1 MKPSTIRRVD
11 AWLGK
16 PICFA
21 LTAARRLGGLVGGTS
36 PDNTKPPRKVL
47 FIKMTEQGA
56 TVLAHAAIAR
66 AAELVGRQNV
76 YFWVFEE
83 NRPILDVMGL
93 IPAENVIAV
102 RATGLVRFG
111 LDVLASLWRIRSIGI
126 DATVDMEFFA
136 RASAILA
143 LLTGASRRSGLHR
156 FQAEGPY
163 RGDLLTHRLQWNP
176 YLHTS
181 AAYYV
186 LVEALLHDPAECPML
201 KLPAP
206 RLHDVPPP
214 PFAPSPAEVPELRGI
229 VDRAAGRTVDGP
241 VVILNPNASDLL
253 PLRKWPQERFVELA
267 RRILDERPDVSV
279 AFSGAPSEREA
290 AGALARAVG
299 SPRAFSLA
307 GVTSLRQLLVLY
319 TIADV
324 LVTNDSG
331 PGHFSSL
338 TDIDTIVLF
347 GPETPALY
355 GPLGRRAGV
364 LYAQLACSPCVNALN
379 HRFSPCRN
387 NVCMQ
392 MITVD
397 QVLERVS
404 AALRRRRPIGTTL
417 EPTPVP
423 ARESQKASTPN

>member
-1 MKPSTIRRVD
+1 LKPATIRRVD
-11 AWLGK
+11 AWLGQ
-16 PICFA
+16 PMCFL
-21 LTAARRLGGLVGGTS
+21 LTAARRCVMLFR
-36 PDNTKPPRKVL
+36 PKRHFDPRPPRKIL

-56 TVLAHAAIAR
+56 TVLAYAAVAR
-66 AAELVGRQNV
+66 AIELVGRENV

-83 NRPILDVMGL
+83 NRPILDLMG
-93 IPAENVIAV
+93 IVPPANVITV

-111 LDVLASLWRIRSIGI
+111 LDVLGCLKRIRSLGI

-143 LLTGASRRSGLHR
+143 FLTGAARRAGLHR

-176 YLHTS
+176 YLHTT

-186 LVEALLHDPAECPML
+186 LVEALMHDPAECPML
-201 KLPAP
+201 KAPAP
-206 RLHDVPPP
+206 NTRDFVPPP
-214 PFAPSPAEVPELRGI
+214 FVPSAAEVAEVRSILE
-229 VDRAAGRTVDGP
+229 RAAGAQVDGP
-241 VVILNPNASDLL
+241 VVILNPNASDML
-253 PLRKWPQERFVELA
+253 PLRKWPQERFVEVATRVL
-267 RRILDERPDVSV
+267 EETPDAFV

-290 AGALARAVG
+290 AEALARAVG

-319 TIADV
+319 TLADV

-331 PGHFSSL
+331 PGHFSAL
-338 TDIDTIVLF
+338 TDIDTVVLF

-355 GPLGRRAGV
+355 GPLGHRASV
-364 LYAQLACSPCVNALN
+364 LYANLACSPCVNALN

-392 MITVD
+392 LITVQ
-397 QVLERVS
+397 QVLEKVRS
-404 AALRRRRPIGTTL
+404 ALARRRR
-417 EPTPVP
+417 VP
-423 ARESQKASTPN
+423 ATSASGPAPQTAWPPN

>member
-1 MKPSTIRRVD
+1 MKPATIRRVD

-16 PICFA
+16 PICLV
-21 LTAARRLGGLVGGTS
+21 LTAARRCVQLVRPGR
-36 PDNTKPPRKVL
+36 PFDPRPPRRIL

-56 TVLAHAAIAR
+56 TVLAHAAVAR
-66 AAELVGRQNV
+66 AAEMVGRDNV

-83 NRPILDVMGL
+83 NRPILDLMGVV
-93 IPAENVIAV
+93 PTQNVITV

-111 LDVLASLWRIRSIGI
+111 LDALSSLCRIRSMGI

-143 LLTGASRRSGLHR
+143 LLTGASRRCGLHR
-156 FQAEGPY
+156 FEAEGPY

-181 AAYYV
+181 AAYLV
-186 LVEALLHDPAECPML
+186 LVEALLHDPADCPML
-201 KLPAP
+201 KRPAPAHLPAP
-206 RLHDVPPP
+206 PRFEPTADEVADVR
-214 PFAPSPAEVPELRGI
+214 AVLAT
-229 VDRAAGRTVDGP
+229 AAGGAVDGP

-253 PLRKWPQERFVELA
+253 PLRKWPQERFVEVA
-267 RRILDERPDVSV
+267 RRVLDDSPDAFV
-279 AFSGAPSEREA
+279 AFSGAPAERPAAEA
-290 AGALARAVG
+290 LVRQVG

-307 GVTSLRQLLVLY
+307 GATTLRQLLVLY

-331 PGHFSSL
+331 PGHFAAL
-338 TDIDTIVLF
+338 TDIDTVVLF

-355 GPLGRRAGV
+355 GPLGRRASV
-364 LYAQLACSPCVNALN
+364 LYAHLACSPCVNALN

-392 MITVD
+392 VITVE
-397 QVLERVS
+397 QVFERVRS
-404 AALRRRRPIGTTL
+404 ALRRRRA
-417 EPTPVP
+417 VP
-423 ARESQKASTPN
+423 APEPQTASPPN

>member
-1 MKPSTIRRVD
+1 LKPTTIRRVD

-16 PICFA
+16 PLCFV
-21 LTAARRLGGLVGGTS
+21 LTLARRCAGIGARLVSGR
-36 PDNTKPPRKVL
+36 PKYDPRPPRKVL

-56 TVLAHAAIAR
+56 TVLAHAAVAR
-66 AAELVGRQNV
+66 AVEIVGRENV

-83 NRPILDVMGL
+83 NRPILDLMGV
-93 IPAENVIAV
+93 IPPENVIAV

-111 LDVLASLWRIRSIGI
+111 LDVLASLWRIRSLGI

-143 LLTGASRRSGLHR
+143 LLTGAKRRAGLHR
-156 FQAEGPY
+156 FEAEGPY

-186 LVEALLHDPAECPML
+186 LVEALLDDPAECPML
-201 KLPAP
+201 KRPAP
-206 RLHDVPPP
+206 VLNPAPPR
-214 PFAPSPAEVPELRGI
+214 FAPSETEVAEVRAI
-229 VDRAAGRTVDGP
+229 VQRSAGRSVDGP
-241 VVILNPNASDLL
+241 LVILNPNACPLL
-253 PLRKWPQERFVELA
+253 PLRTGPQDRYSALA
-267 RRILDERPDVSV
+267 RRVLQDAPDVFV
-279 AFSGAPSEREA
+279 AFSGAPSERQA
-290 AGALARAVG
+290 AEELVRAVG

-307 GVTSLRQLLVLY
+307 GATSLRQLLVLY
-319 TIADV
+319 TLAHV

-331 PGHFSSL
+331 PGHFSAL
-338 TDIDTIVLF
+338 TALDTVVLF

-355 GPLGRRAGV
+355 GPLGRRASV
-364 LYAQLACSPCVNALN
+364 LYANLACSPCVNALN

-392 MITVD
+392 MITVE
-397 QVLERVS
+397 QVFEKVQT
-404 AALRRRRPIGTTL
+404 ALKRRR
-417 EPTPVP
+417 
-423 ARESQKASTPN
+423 ARARSDTNTASG